1 MSDNFKRRRV
11 VITGVGA
18 VSPYGAGAELLA
30 DNMLAGKS
38 SVKFNAELAENPDIM
53 SHVSSTVPEIDFSYI
68 PRHFRRS
75 MSKMSLFAYSAIK
88 EAVNCAGYETVPEK
102 TSLFLGSTISSMDTW
117 VNFADKYKKK
127 ELGTVKTT
135 VVFQVMN
142 HSPLANVA
150 QAFDIKGPGF
160 GTCTACA
167 TGLINTGLAYL
178 AVSAGFVDSALCGG
192 TDEYHPIMTA
202 CFSIMNAA
210 SSAFNGNPE
219 KASRPFDKDRG
230 GIVCSEG
237 CGMFFIESLE
247 SALRRNAKIY
257 GEITGFGTNTETK
270 SISHP
275 SRESI
280 SECMQKALDSA
291 GLHPSDIDFVNA
303 HATSTIAGD
312 IEESKAIASVFG
324 EKISVNSLKGYIG
337 HTMAASGSLELIAML
352 DMMKRN
358 KIAATL
364 NLENIDPECS
374 GVKHLAANRDLKI
387 NVLMKNSFA
396 LGGTNC
402 SLIVK
407 RYE

>member
-1 MSDNFKRRRV
+1 MSNVSAKRRV

-18 VSPYGAGAELLA
+18 ISPYGAGAKLLA
-30 DNMLAGKS
+30 DNMLAKKS
-38 SVKFNAELAENPDIM
+38 SVKFNAELAGNPDIL

-75 MSKMSLFAYSAIK
+75 MSKMSLFAYAAIK
-88 EAVNCAGYETVPEK
+88 EAVNSAGYETVPEK

-117 VNFADKYKKK
+117 VNFVDKFSKN
-127 ELGTVKTT
+127 ELNTVKTT

-160 GTCTACA
+160 GTCCACA
-167 TGLINTGLAYL
+167 TGLVNTGLAYL
-178 AVSAGFVDSALCGG
+178 AVASGFSDRALCGG
-192 TDEYHPIMTA
+192 TDEYHPIMTG

-210 SSAFNGNPE
+210 SSGFNNNPE
-219 KASRPFDKDRG
+219 KASRPFDKNRD

-237 CGMFFIESLE
+237 CGMFFLESLE
-247 SALRRNAKIY
+247 SALKRNVKIY
-257 GEITGFGTNTETK
+257 GEIIGFGTNTETK

-275 SRESI
+275 STECI
-280 SECMQKALDSA
+280 SECMNIALNSA
-291 GLHPSDIDFVNA
+291 GLKPSDIDFVNA
-303 HATSTIAGD
+303 HATSTLAGD
-312 IEESKAIASVFG
+312 VEESKAIASVFG
-324 EKISVNSLKGYIG
+324 SDILVNSLKGHIG
-337 HTMAASGSLELIAML
+337 HTMAASGSLELMAML
-352 DMMKRN
+352 DMMERN

-364 NLENIDPECS
+364 NLDNIDPECS
-374 GVKHLAANRDLKI
+374 GVRHLTENQDLKI
-387 NVLMKNSFA
+387 NTIMKNSFA